1 MWELSA
7 GPFSVSLLPQWLSS
21 TCAERC
27 KQQRALKWAPFFFHC
42 CVPCSAGERNKA
54 HNNERTTW
62 GKGYEYSMVLFNCRN
77 ARVLGVVLRENL
89 SMWESPKLLADPV
102 LVDLAKRNVQNRLGI
117 NADQPGNVGHVL
129 YEIKRLLKQRG
140 GQ

>member
-1 MWELSA
+1 
-7 GPFSVSLLPQWLSS
+7 
-21 TCAERC
+21 
-27 KQQRALKWAPFFFHC
+27 
-42 CVPCSAGERNKA
+42 
-54 HNNERTTW
+54 
-62 GKGYEYSMVLFNCRN
+62 MVLFNCRN